1 VLFSYVM
8 IFKEFRALSVA
19 LALAGATLAAHAG
32 QDDAVLGAYDAYRA
46 GNALR
51 FAKYAKGLDQH
62 PLAPWIAYW
71 GAALRLEDAAA
82 SDVRAV
88 LSRYQGTYIA
98 ERLRGDWLKVLG
110 KKGDWPEFERE
121 LQFYARDDLEIRCYG
136 LLARLARGDET
147 ALAALPAIWLEPKEL
162 PSGCDSFASA
172 AAARGRVSATEVWR
186 RVRVLF
192 ENGQITAA
200 KTALGYLP
208 NGEAPDERAL
218 AEAARQPKR
227 LLERLPK
234 NLEERPAR
242 EVVVLAGT
250 RYAHADPEA
259 MAAELD
265 GRLGARLPE
274 ADLKYLWGR
283 VAFEGARMHKEQ
295 ASRWYAR
302 AAETRLDD
310 EQLAWKAR
318 VALRRGQW
326 QAVRDAIDR
335 MSAQARQDPAWTYWY
350 GRALAAQGEDG
361 GARAYYLKIS
371 GQADFYGMLA
381 NEELGYVA
389 TLPET
394 AYVPSE
400 DAVAEA
406 AREPGL
412 ARAIALIKLGIRT
425 EGVREWLFTI
435 RGYSDSRLLAAAELA
450 RREQLYDRAINT
462 ADRTQELHNF
472 ALRYPIPFSDV
483 FSQYAKTQG
492 LDEAWVL
499 GLVRQESRFI
509 VDARSGAGAA
519 GLMQLMPRTARY
531 VARKIGLRDFVPHRV
546 TEVHTNVTLGTGY
559 LRMVLDQVGSPVL
572 ASAAYNAG
580 PGRARRWRDVRP
592 LEGAIYVESIPF
604 NETRDYV
611 KKVMA
616 NSVFYAALLEQRLTP
631 LKARLGVIA
640 ARTDGEVAD
649 EELP

>member
-1 VLFSYVM
+1 MSITPFASVTPGCHSRNTSGCRGATTTGSAVRAPRSRSECAMCRASYSFLMGQQSATEARARPGNARSMCRSIFPRADSSSACVSARRAAMRRSRSDLRQRLSASGFMSVLCSYTM
-8 IFKEFRALSVA
+8 IFKGFRALSVA
-19 LALAGATLAAHAG
+19 LALVGATLAAHAG

-51 FAKYAKGLDQH
+51 FARYAKGLDQH

-88 LSRYQGTYIA
+88 LSKYQGTYVA

-110 KKGDWPEFERE
+110 KRGDWPEFERE
-121 LQFYARDDLEIRCYG
+121 FQLYARDDLEIRCYS
-136 LLARLARGDET
+136 LLARLARGDDT
-147 ALAALPAIWLEPKEL
+147 ALAALPQIWLEPKEL
-162 PSGCDSFASA
+162 PQGCDSFSSEA
-172 AAARGRVSATEVWR
+172 AGRGRVSSSDVWR
-186 RVRVLF
+186 RVRLLF

-208 NGEAPDERAL
+208 KGEAPDERAL

-259 MAAELD
+259 MAAELE
-265 GRLGARLPE
+265 GRLGARLPD
-274 ADLKYLWGR
+274 ADIKYLWGR
-283 VAFEGARMHKEQ
+283 VAFEGARMLNEQ

-318 VALRRGQW
+318 IALRRGQW

-335 MSAQARQDPAWTYWY
+335 MSAQARQDSAWTYWY

-371 GQADFYGMLA
+371 GQPDFYGMLA

-394 AYVPSE
+394 VYVPSE

-450 RREQLYDRAINT
+450 RRAQIYDRTINT

-472 ALRYPIPFSDV
+472 ELRYPVPFSDV

-509 VDARSGAGAA
+509 ADARSGTGAA
-519 GLMQLMPRTARY
+519 GLMQL
-531 VARKIGLRDFVPHRV
+531 
-546 TEVHTNVTLGTGY
+546 
-559 LRMVLDQVGSPVL
+559 
-572 ASAAYNAG
+572 
-580 PGRARRWRDVRP
+580 
-592 LEGAIYVESIPF
+592 
-604 NETRDYV
+604 
-611 KKVMA
+611 
-616 NSVFYAALLEQRLTP
+616 
-631 LKARLGVIA
+631 
-640 ARTDGEVAD
+640 
-649 EELP
+649 